1 MKQFVLVP
9 LSEADAAPLFDFEME
24 NRAFFEATIN
34 ARPASFYSRDGVAM
48 AIAAACS
55 EAGEDRGYQFLLKE
69 GVGGRILA
77 RANLS
82 GVRRAHFQSAVLGY
96 RVAESACGKGLA
108 SEAVRQ
114 LLGIA
119 FGTLGLKR
127 IEADVRID
135 NAASI
140 RVLVR
145 NGFVQFGH
153 SRRSFEVGGKWYD
166 RLHFECHSPVH
177 RIAQDESCCPTIATP
192 HAPGI
197 ASPS

>member
-34 ARPASFYSRDGVAM
+34 ARPALFYSRDGVAM
-48 AIAAACS
+48 AIAAACR

-69 GVGGRILA
+69 GVGGRILV

-119 FGTLGLKR
+119 FGTLGLMR
-127 IEADVRID
+127 IEADARID

-140 RVLVR
+140 RVLLR

-153 SRRSFEVGGKWYD
+153 SRRSFEVGGIWYD
-166 RLHFECHSPVH
+166 RLHFECHADAAAV
-177 RIAQDESCCPTIATP
+177 AE
-192 HAPGI
+192 G
-197 ASPS
+197 

>member
-1 MKQFVLVP
+1 MKQLVLVP
-9 LSEADAAPLFDFEME
+9 LTEADAGALFDFEMD

-34 ARPASFYSRDGVAM
+34 ARPAVFYSREGVAG
-48 AIAAACS
+48 AIATACR
-55 EAGEDRGYQFLLKE
+55 EAGEDRGYQFLLKDDA
-69 GVGGRILA
+69 GRILA

-96 RVAESACGKGLA
+96 RVAQSACGKGLA

-127 IEADVRID
+127 IEADARID

-140 RVLVR
+140 RVLLR

-153 SRRSFEVGGKWYD
+153 SRRSFEVGGTWYD
-166 RLHFECHSPVH
+166 RLHFECHADALAVAA
-177 RIAQDESCCPTIATP
+177 R
-192 HAPGI
+192 
-197 ASPS
+197 